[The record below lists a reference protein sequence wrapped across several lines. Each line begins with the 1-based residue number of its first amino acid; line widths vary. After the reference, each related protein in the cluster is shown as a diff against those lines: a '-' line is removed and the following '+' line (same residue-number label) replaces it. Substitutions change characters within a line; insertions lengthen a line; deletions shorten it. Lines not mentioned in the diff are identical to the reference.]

1 MTVPE
6 VAVVTFILSIVV
18 AVMFSFLDQVTTLS
32 ARTDRQAEAEGAAQ
46 LALRTATQN
55 IRGALPVA
63 PCTSDGGNPSLP
75 TSYADCVKVRVSR
88 STSGV
93 GGCPHTQ
100 YVYAIVNYSG
110 VKKLVENRE
119 EIACDGTVSNVRLR
133 RVLLDNLVNA
143 GAGEPLFTYYR
154 GNGTAIP
161 VTDLAAVPKA
171 SSVRM
176 LLKVKYARNAPPLSF
191 ASVIAPRNNR

>member
-110 VKKLVENRE
+110 IKKLVENRE
-119 EIACDGTVSNVRLR
+119 EIACDGTVSNLRLR
-133 RVLLDNLVNA
+133 RVLLDTLVNT
-143 GAGEPLFTYYR
+143 GATQPLFTYYR
-154 GNGTAIP
+154 NNGTAIP
-161 VTDLAAVPKA
+161 VTDLAAVPQA
-171 SSVRM
+171 SSIKVT
-176 LLKVKYARNAPPLSF
+176 LKVRYAANAPALSF
-191 ASVIAPRNNR
+191 DSVVAPRNNR